1 MVTATGREPR
11 HQPASDP
18 TRAIL
23 ARRRRKLL
31 LPILLLVAV
40 SLVAVSGLLYW
51 SAVSVNQRDALAQ
64 QDLVRSLIQMRKEG
78 QRQLVVDYAWWQ
90 VGAEYGTVLAARRKP
105 ERPHHSMLKLD

>member
-1 MVTATGREPR
+1 MFTATGREPR

-31 LPILLLVAV
+31 LPILLLVPV

-51 SAVSVNQRDALAQ
+51 SAVSVNQRAALAH
-64 QDLVRSLIQMRKEG
+64 QDLVRSIIQMRKEG
-78 QRQLVVDYAWWQ
+78 LRQLGSDYAC
-90 VGAEYGTVLAARRKP
+90 LHSDAASGPCLQARGNQ
-105 ERPHHSMLKLD
+105 